1 MPWPQPERGRSKCL
15 QQLELIKIILV
26 STGEEI
32 NSRLYGDVII
42 KEEHL
47 KVDEKENF

>member
-1 MPWPQPERGRSKCL
+1 MPWPQPERGRSKFH
-15 QQLELIKIILV
+15 QQLELMKVILV

-32 NSRLYGDVII
+32 NSRLYGDITI
-42 KEEHL
+42 KEEYL